1 MSNDEQKIYR
11 LRNQA
16 NFFEKPHSQHFFRK
30 PKIEIQKWK
39 IRQLKSIYCIFNF
52 EAKSITVSV
61 EYWYTI
67 YALNII
73 VKKNQEGDSK
83 VLDIYLKFAL

>member
-1 MSNDEQKIYR
+1 MKSLTHNIFY
-11 LRNQA
+11 
-16 NFFEKPHSQHFFRK
+16 RK
-30 PKIEIQKWK
+30 PNIEIQKWK
-39 IRQLKSIYCIFNF
+39 IRQLKSVYYIFNF

-73 VKKNQEGDSK
+73 VKKNQEDDDSK